1 MSSAL
6 DEFERSLVAA
16 SRALHA
22 RAQMSAL
29 TRSEATTNSSRP
41 AASRRGTKG
50 RFRQRRLMLSL
61 AALVAVGSGVAAAS
75 SLLSPSQRL
84 ADGRVNCF
92 MATHGTGVMDGR
104 TLAVGDAKPNGQ
116 PPISLCRMWY
126 RLNGYRLNGSRT
138 GPKVA
143 NLPLIAC
150 LENATTVGVYV
161 ATGQPDQC
169 RRIGARPLP
178 ATYARAAARLRD
190 LQDTL
195 FRIQDQQDC
204 ISVATLARDA
214 RTVLASQGF
223 SGWRVITPPPDP
235 GKHWLMGYALPAGT
249 GGTCGTLRGNPTT
262 SLDIDTQ
269 RQLLTVSVAP
279 PRSISRE
286 LNRIGYV
293 LGTTT
298 QQRCFTAAS
307 VRALVREEFAGTPLR
322 PRFATVA
329 QQQDLNFGPRSQ
341 RLYEQGCVS
350 FASAIPGNND
360 RFVDVL
366 LNARNAV
373 QLPTGQF
380 YPPASAFRP

>member
-22 RAQMSAL
+22 REQMSAL
-29 TRSEATTNSSRP
+29 TQTEATTDAGRP
-41 AASRRGTKG
+41 PASRRGMKR
-50 RFRQRRLMLSL
+50 RFGPRRLMLSL
-61 AALVAVGSGVAAAS
+61 AGLVAVASGVAAAS

-92 MATHGTGVMDGR
+92 MATHGTGALDSR
-104 TLAVGDAKPNGQ
+104 TLAVGDARPNGQ
-116 PPISLCRMWY
+116 PPISLCRVWY
-126 RLNGYRLNGSRT
+126 RINRYRLNGSPT
-138 GPKVA
+138 GAKVA

-150 LENATTVGVYV
+150 QENATTVGVYV
-161 ATGQPDQC
+161 STRQPDQC
-169 RRIGARPLP
+169 RRLDEKPLP

-195 FRIQDQQDC
+195 FRIQDEQDC
-204 ISVATLARDA
+204 ISVATLARDT

-235 GKHWLMGYALPAGT
+235 GNALPAGT
-249 GGTCGTLRGNPTT
+249 GGTCGTLNGNPTT
-262 SLDIDTQ
+262 SLNIDTQ
-269 RQLLTVSVAP
+269 RQLLTMSVAP
-279 PRSISRE
+279 PRSISRT
-286 LNRIGYV
+286 LNHIEYV

-298 QQRCFTAAS
+298 HQRCFTATS
-307 VRALVREEFAGTPLR
+307 VRALVRQEFASTPLR

-329 QQQDLNFGPRSQ
+329 QQQSVTFGGQSQ
-341 RLYEQGCVS
+341 RLYEQGCVG
-350 FASAIPGNND
+350 FAFAIPGNND

-380 YPPASAFRP
+380 YPPASSFHP